1 MWRRRL
7 MIGAVALAML
17 TPMPF
22 AFARG
27 LNDAV
32 GGALG
37 GVAGAVVGDA
47 VGGHTGEVVGAG
59 LGGAAG
65 VVLAAELGHDTHH
78 DYGDHRDHSGHPPP
92 RHEHGHG
99 HGDRH

>member
-32 GGALG
+32 GGAL
-37 GVAGAVVGDA
+37 
-47 VGGHTGEVVGAG
+47 
-59 LGGAAG
+59 
-65 VVLAAELGHDTHH
+65 
-78 DYGDHRDHSGHPPP
+78 RDESFG
-92 RHEHGHG
+92 
-99 HGDRH
+99 